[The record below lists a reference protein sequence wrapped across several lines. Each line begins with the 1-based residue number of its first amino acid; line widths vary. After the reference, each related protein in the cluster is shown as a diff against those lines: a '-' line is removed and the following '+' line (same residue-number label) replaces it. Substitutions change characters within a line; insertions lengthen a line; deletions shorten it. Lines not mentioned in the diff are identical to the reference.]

1 MPLVKR
7 GRVLVLGEDTN
18 AFLATIRSLGRYGLD
33 VHVAWCPLDAAAL
46 RSRYVKEA
54 HHLPAYREGSD
65 DWVHAFQALFLNQNF
80 TLVLPLTDDRILPFQ
95 LRRREFETLARFN
108 LLPDD
113 VYRVCSDK
121 GETYKLAVQTG
132 VPVPRQR
139 TANNL
144 EEALECAREFGY
156 PLVLKPKQSATKE
169 NPSVRQ
175 AVHKVRSE
183 RELLSLTSM
192 TVNQELL
199 VQENFLGK
207 GVGVEMLCKNGRVLT
222 AFQHERVH
230 EPMMG
235 GGSSY
240 RKSVPL
246 HEGMSAAASRLMAAL
261 QYTGAAMVEYKQNDT
276 TGEWVLI
283 EINGRFWGSM
293 PLTIAAGL
301 DFPRYLYEM
310 LIENRADFPT
320 TYRCGVFSRNWTK
333 DMDWLLANL
342 RSDRTDPSLQSLP
355 LWTVVSEAA
364 NVLALR
370 ERSDTLKLDDP
381 SPAWADLKQYIG
393 GKLFRILK
401 SFKFYRYRE
410 QRRLTRLYRSANR
423 VLVICSG
430 NICRSPFAANVL
442 QGVAPGKVVKSAG
455 TLVRASRESPEE
467 AVAAAAASQ
476 VNLSVHRSRT
486 VTSEDMKSSDLV
498 IIFDRNNW
506 LALRSMCPAIMSKVA
521 YLGAANPR
529 EPLEVQDPFGRG
541 LDEFYSCYRRLQTL
555 AERLAATEKSPEE

>member
-7 GRVLVLGEDTN
+7 GRVLILGEDTN

-46 RSRYVKEA
+46 RSRFVKDV
-54 HHLPAYREGSD
+54 HHVPSFREGTD
-65 DWVHAFQALFLNQNF
+65 DWVRAFQALFGKQDF

-95 LRRREFETLARFN
+95 LRRRDFESIARIS

-121 GETYKLAVQTG
+121 GETYKLAVEIG

-139 TANNL
+139 TASNL
-144 EEALECAREFGY
+144 EEVLDCARDFGY
-156 PLVLKPKQSATKE
+156 PLVLKPKQSAAKE
-169 NPSVRQ
+169 NPGVRQ
-175 AVHKVRSE
+175 AVHKIRSE
-183 RELLSLTSM
+183 RELLSLPSM
-192 TVNQELL
+192 TINQELL

-246 HEGMSAAASRLMAAL
+246 HEGMYAAASRLMAAL
-261 QYTGAAMVEYKQNDT
+261 RYTGAAMVEYKQNPT
-276 TGEWVLI
+276 TSEWMLI

-301 DFPRYLYEM
+301 DMPRYLYEM
-310 LIENRADFPT
+310 LVEDRTDFPT
-320 TYRCGVFSRNWTK
+320 AYRCGVFSRNWTR
-333 DMDWLLANL
+333 DMDWFLANL
-342 RSDRTDPSLQSLP
+342 RSDRSDASLQSLP
-355 LWTVVSEAA
+355 LWTVASEMG
-364 NVLALR
+364 NLLALR
-370 ERSDTLKLDDP
+370 EKSDTFKVDDP
-381 SPAWADLKQYIG
+381 KPAWADLKQYFG

-401 SFKFYRYRE
+401 SFKFYRDGE
-410 QRRLTRLYRSANR
+410 QRRLIRLYRSANR

-430 NICRSPFAANVL
+430 NICRSPFAANL
-442 QGVAPGKVVKSAG
+442 LSRLAPRKVVKSAG
-455 TLVRASRESPEE
+455 TLQRADRQSPEE
-467 AVAAAAASQ
+467 AVAAAAGSQ
-476 VNLSVHRSRT
+476 IDLSVHRSQI
-486 VTSEDMKSSDLV
+486 VTSEDLKSSDLV

-506 LALRSMCPAIMSKVA
+506 LAVRSMCPAIMSKVA
-521 YLGAANPR
+521 YMGAANPN

-541 LDEFYSCYRRLQTL
+541 LDEFYRCYRRLQNL
-555 AERLAATEKSPEE
+555 AERLAATQTSPES

>member
-1 MPLVKR
+1 MPTIKR
-7 GRVLVLGEDTN
+7 GRVLILGQDTN
-18 AFLATIRSLGRYGLD
+18 AFLATIRSLGRCGLD

-46 RSRYVKEA
+46 RSRYVKEV
-54 HHLPAYREGSD
+54 HHLPAYREGAD
-65 DWVHAFQALFLNQNF
+65 DWVRAFQALFQEQGF

-95 LRRREFETLARFN
+95 LHRGDFESLVRLS

-121 GETYKLAVQTG
+121 GETYNLAVQTG

-139 TANNL
+139 IATGL
-144 EEALECAREFGY
+144 EEVLDCARDFGY
-156 PLVLKPKQSATKE
+156 PLVLKPKQSATKD

-175 AVHKVRSE
+175 DVHKVRNE
-183 RELLSLTSM
+183 YELLSLAST

-207 GVGVEMLCKNGRVLT
+207 GVGVEMLCKNGKVLT

-246 HEGMSAAASRLMAAL
+246 HDGMYAAASRLMAAL
-261 QYTGAAMVEYKQNDT
+261 RYTGAAMVEYKLNAT
-276 TGEWVLI
+276 TGEWILI

-310 LIENRADFPT
+310 LIENRTDFPT
-320 TYRCGVFSRNWTK
+320 TYRCGIFSRNWTR
-333 DMDWLLANL
+333 DMDWFLANL
-342 RSDRTDPSLQSLP
+342 RSDRNDPSLQSLP
-355 LWTVVSEAA
+355 LRTVAAEAV
-364 NVLALR
+364 NLLALR

-381 SPAWADLKQYIG
+381 SPAWADLNQYIG

-401 SFKFYRYRE
+401 SFKFYRCSE

-430 NICRSPFAANVL
+430 NICRSPFAAKVL
-442 QGVAPGKVVKSAG
+442 QPIAPRKVVKSAG
-455 TLVRASRESPEE
+455 TLLQAGRKSPED
-467 AVAAAAASQ
+467 ALVAAAASH
-476 VNLSVHRSRT
+476 VDLSIHRSQI
-486 VTSEDMKSSDLV
+486 VTSDDLKSSDLI

-506 LALRSMCPAIMSKVA
+506 LAVRSICPAIMSKVV
-521 YLGAANPR
+521 YLGAANPD
-529 EPLEVQDPFGRG
+529 EPLEVQDPYGRG
-541 LDEFYSCYRRLQTL
+541 LNEFYNCYGRLQSL
-555 AERLAATEKSPEE
+555 AERLAADASPEK